1 MHDPLS
7 GLKQDPPAG
16 LAGKGYLTDLFRD
29 AFQQAEQSLARLL
42 GRRMAMARCSLQ
54 ILRGEDFFDRFEDP
68 LDQSYFASIL
78 KIDEIF
84 HSNVI
89 LLISARDGIGL
100 YRQLTGEYRAV
111 EDAIPDE
118 VVAGIGELN
127 NIIGNTFINSLANL
141 LHMTIHTTIPL
152 NTLDLLGAILQDIV
166 LQEEY
171 LNKQILTVDAAF
183 EGVGENG
190 CTVRL
195 IILSDWRR
203 FSRILDSV

>member
-1 MHDPLS
+1 MHDQLS
-7 GLKQDPPAG
+7 GLMQEPQTG
-16 LAGKGYLTDLFRD
+16 LAGKGYLTDLFRG
-29 AFQQAEQSLARLL
+29 AFEQAEQSLEKLL
-42 GRRMAMARCSLQ
+42 GRRMALGRCTLQ
-54 ILRGEDFFDRFEDP
+54 ILRGENFFDSFADP

-89 LLISARDGIGL
+89 LLISARDGIDL
-100 YRQLTGEYRAV
+100 YRQLTGEDCEAG
-111 EDAIPDE
+111 DGIPDE
-118 VVAGIGELN
+118 AVAAIGEVN
-127 NIIGNTFINSLANL
+127 NILGNTFINSLANL
-141 LHMTIHTTIPL
+141 LKMTIHSTIPL

-166 LQEEY
+166 MQEEY

-183 EGVGENG
+183 QGAEKNG